1 MKKLF
6 MALMLVGFVVST
18 VFGANVKMNLNAI
31 YGQNSFH
38 TQGAMYF
45 ADLVKKYTG
54 GSVDITVHPGGS
66 LGFKGPELLKA
77 VKDAQVPMSD
87 ILMGVVAGSEHV
99 FGISSLPR
107 LVTSFEDAKKLYED
121 SKPLYEKAASKWN
134 QKLLYAAPW
143 PPSGLVTK
151 NKVEEAADIKNAKI
165 RTYDKNG
172 ANFLRE
178 LGAAGI
184 SMPWGEVYSA
194 LRTGLID
201 GVLTS
206 AESAKNGKFWEVL
219 GHFNNINYAFPLNMV
234 TLNKDY
240 WNSLSS
246 EQQKAILK
254 AAAET
259 EKHQW
264 ESSEAK
270 NKEASQIIEKNGI
283 VISHPSDKF
292 SGQLDAAAKIIVNN
306 YLKDASSET
315 KKVLENYIK

>member
-1 MKKLF
+1 MKRLLLF
-6 MALMLVGFVVST
+6 LVLTCFAVSS
-18 VFGANVKMNLNAI
+18 VFAADVKMNLNAV

-38 TQGAMYF
+38 TQGAIYF
-45 ADLVKKYTG
+45 ADLVEEYTD
-54 GSVDITVHPGGS
+54 GSVNITVQPGGS

-99 FGISSLPR
+99 FGTSSLPR
-107 LVTSFEDAKKLYED
+107 LAPSFDEAKKLYED
-121 SKPLYEKAASKWN
+121 SKPLYKKAAAKWN
-134 QKLLYAAPW
+134 QKFLYAAPW

-151 NKVEEAADIKNAKI
+151 NKVETAADIKNAKI

-234 TLNKDY
+234 TINKDY
-240 WNSLSS
+240 WNSLSD
-246 EQQKAILK
+246 EQQKAMLK

-270 NKEASQIIEKNGI
+270 TMEALQVIEENGI
-283 VISHPSDKF
+283 VISQPSEKF
-292 SGQLDAAAKIIVNN
+292 AKQLDAAAKVIVKN
-306 YLKDASSET
+306 YLEDASKET
-315 KKVLENYIK
+315 KKLLEKYIK

>member
-1 MKKLF
+1 MKRLF
-6 MALMLVGFVVST
+6 LFLVVACFITSGAFA
-18 VFGANVKMNLNAI
+18 ANVKMNLNAI

-45 ADLVKKYTG
+45 ADLVEKYTD

-107 LVTSFEDAKKLYED
+107 LALSYDEAKTLYED
-121 SKPLYEKAASKWN
+121 CKPLYKQAAAKWN
-134 QKLLYAAPW
+134 QKFLYAGPW
-143 PPSGLVTK
+143 TPSGLVTK
-151 NKVEEAADIKNAKI
+151 NKVETAADIKNAKI
-165 RTYDKNG
+165 RAYDKNG

-206 AESAKNGKFWEVL
+206 AESTKNGKFWEVL
-219 GHFNNINYAFPLNMV
+219 GHFNNIYYAFPLNMV
-234 TLNKDY
+234 TINKDY
-240 WNSLSS
+240 WDSLS
-246 EQQKAILK
+246 EAQQKAMLR

-264 ESSEAK
+264 EISEAR
-270 NKEASQIIEKNGI
+270 NMEALQVIEENGI
-283 VISHPSDKF
+283 VISQPSEEF
-292 SGQLDAAAKIIVNN
+292 TEQVDAAAKVIVNK
-306 YLKDASSET
+306 YLEDASSET
-315 KKVLENYIK
+315 KKVLEKYIK

>member
-1 MKKLF
+1 MKKLLIF
-6 MALMLVGFVVST
+6 LVLCLFAASSAFAG
-18 VFGANVKMNLNAI
+18 NVKMNLNAV

-45 ADLVKKYTG
+45 ADLVKEYTG
-54 GSVDITVHPGGS
+54 GSVNITVHPGGS

-107 LVTSFEDAKKLYED
+107 LASSFDKAKKLYED
-121 SKPLYEKAASKWN
+121 CKPLYKKAAAKWN
-134 QKLLYAAPW
+134 QKFLYAAPW
-143 PPSGLVTK
+143 PPSGLVTS
-151 NKVEEAADIKNAKI
+151 NEVVSAADIKNSKI

-184 SMPWGEVYSA
+184 SMAWGEVYSA

-219 GHFNNINYAFPLNMV
+219 GHFNNINYAFPLNMI
-234 TLNKDY
+234 TINKDY
-240 WNSLSS
+240 WNSLTT
-246 EQQKAILK
+246 EQQKALRK

-259 EKHQW
+259 EKNQW
-264 ESSEAK
+264 ENSEAK
-270 NKEASQIIEKNGI
+270 TNEALKIIEDNGI
-283 VISHPSDKF
+283 KISRPTDEFADK
-292 SGQLDAAAKIIVNN
+292 LDAASKVIINN
-306 YLKDASSET
+306 FLEDASKDT
-315 KKVLENYIK
+315 KDVLEKHIK